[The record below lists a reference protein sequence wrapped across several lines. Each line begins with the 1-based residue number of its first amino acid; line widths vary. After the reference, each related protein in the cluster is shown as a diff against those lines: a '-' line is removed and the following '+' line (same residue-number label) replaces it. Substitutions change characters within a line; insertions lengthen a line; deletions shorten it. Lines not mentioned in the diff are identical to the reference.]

1 MGGGVGENYLPQ
13 ESSTV
18 LSKSS
23 KLAWAPP
30 ITPVVQA
37 TSLLARLWFFPLP
50 PSGIPTPLQG
60 NYGKVPYTP
69 FATRKSYPLHI
80 PTQLILGMK
89 ISLIVRVSL
98 LILHPDPF
106 YSKSYNVFCCP
117 FIYSTLVKT
126 WSPFHLKPEQV
137 PLSGTSSYMLSRGIP
152 FVLTP
157 EAPCFLWKLIHKSKY
172 KYLTHFTVIH
182 DQWGYC
188 LQIRDF
194 QKSSGKRPHSF
205 LFIYQRE
212 TVLMRGFSIRP
223 ISVFTQSCVGG
234 PNYTVWWHAIFCT
247 WPEDFWLSKWKR

>member
-37 TSLLARLWFFPLP
+37 TSLWARLWFFPLP
-50 PSGIPTPLQG
+50 PSGIPTPLRG

-69 FATRKSYPLHI
+69 FATRKIYPLHI

-106 YSKSYNVFCCP
+106 YSKSYNIFCCP

-126 WSPFHLKPEQV
+126 WSPFHLKPEKV

-152 FVLTP
+152 LVLTP

-172 KYLTHFTVIH
+172 KILNSRDSNTWSVGLLSSNKRFSKVI
-182 DQWGYC
+182 
-188 LQIRDF
+188 R
-194 QKSSGKRPHSF
+194 KK
-205 LFIYQRE
+205 
-212 TVLMRGFSIRP
+212 T
-223 ISVFTQSCVGG
+223 T
-234 PNYTVWWHAIFCT
+234 
-247 WPEDFWLSKWKR
+247 

>member
-1 MGGGVGENYLPQ
+1 M
-13 ESSTV
+13 
-18 LSKSS
+18 
-23 KLAWAPP
+23 
-30 ITPVVQA
+30 
-37 TSLLARLWFFPLP
+37 
-50 PSGIPTPLQG
+50 
-60 NYGKVPYTP
+60 
-69 FATRKSYPLHI
+69 HI

-172 KYLTHFTVIH
+172 KCLTHFTVIH

-194 QKSSGKRPHSF
+194 QKSWGKRPHSF

-212 TVLMRGFSIRP
+212 TVLTRGFSIRP
-223 ISVFTQSCVGG
+223 VSVFTQSYVGG
-234 PNYTVWWHAIFCT
+234 PNYTIWWHAIFCT
-247 WPEDFWLSKWKR
+247 WPEDFWLLKWKR